1 MITRYIFPFAKNFL
15 NSSLT
20 AYQECVTVPLDPF
33 SCRLQKRRPSVSVMS
48 TVVGAF
54 VLNLLLT
61 TVRYFS
67 LGLTPKI
74 ASFDLIPQESFFSF
88 DFENPPKKQ
97 ISCLE
102 SNDNKDCLPLNS
114 KTVAF
119 ELSNDNKDCL
129 PLNSKTVAFE
139 LVKASMKL
147 VKTKWF

>member
-33 SCRLQKRRPSVSVMS
+33 SCRLQKRRPSVSMMS

-74 ASFDLIPQESFFSF
+74 ASF

-119 ELSNDNKDCL
+119 EL
-129 PLNSKTVAFE
+129 
-139 LVKASMKL
+139 VKASMKL
-147 VKTKWF
+147 MKMKWL